1 MTATCFPYGFP
12 TGQSQPPRGMDR
24 PWPRCAHAMTSNS
37 RHECG
42 AIAKSIGTTA
52 EGVQTCFCA
61 SCREYMSVAKDITE
75 LRALPPLAGQGG
87 DATDPL
93 TIRAYI
99 VRLPGEAGADWAIKT
114 WASSAEQAIM
124 QVCNWQG
131 IPTRFAR
138 GVSQSVE

>member
-12 TGQSQPPRGMDR
+12 TGQSQPPRGIDR
-24 PWPRCAHAMTSNS
+24 PWPRCAHAGTSS
-37 RHECG
+37 LRHECG
-42 AIAKSIGTTA
+42 AAAMFIGTNA
-52 EGVQTCFCA
+52 EGTQSCFCA
-61 SCREYMSVAKDITE
+61 NRREYMSEAKDITD

-99 VRLPGEAGADWAIKT
+99 VRLPGEAGADWTIKT
-114 WASSAEQAIM
+114 WARSAEQATM

-138 GVSQSVE
+138 GVSLALE